1 MPLTVNNQ
9 NINLSSWITHLLIQE
24 LNDNNPGTIGIIT
37 DFLEHHGNTL
47 PIVNNYINNIYGSPY
62 DSPPNDSPPND
73 SPPNDSPPNGSP
85 PNDSPNDSPP
95 NGSPP
100 NGSPPNGSPNGSPYN
115 SPNDS
120 PNGSP
125 YDPPNGSPNDP
136 PNGSPN
142 DSPYIIPDL
151 DDQDLYDTDYS
162 SDDGYDS
169 PTSITDFPNHVIP

>member
-62 DSPPNDSPPND
+62 DSP
-73 SPPNDSPPNGSP
+73 
-85 PNDSPNDSPP
+85 PNDSPP